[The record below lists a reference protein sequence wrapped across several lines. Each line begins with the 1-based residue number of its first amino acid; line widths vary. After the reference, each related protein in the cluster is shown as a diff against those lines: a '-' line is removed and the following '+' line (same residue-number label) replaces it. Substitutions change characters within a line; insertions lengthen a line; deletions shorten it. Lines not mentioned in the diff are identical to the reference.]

1 MSAPVGSGFLPDE
14 DVSQSGVVKCFFP
27 QRKFGFIIA
36 KDGKEYFFH
45 ASRVR
50 FAYREKLPLA
60 GDEVCFLLSE
70 GKDERPYVE
79 TWWYASAPPLPVSEP
94 VPHTTV
100 DQAFLDRFPFLA
112 HLLATD
118 ALGLLPKKYPVE
130 VHPLSSLDRLSE
142 ESLRISFF
150 PGDCVYDVLIA
161 VRRNGAIV
169 LIKASIKMG
178 DGYEVRAP
186 TIGEQLKEIRDLSA
200 VVYANAFNC
209 LLMPE
214 ERGRFTGPLPPIVIF
229 TSSEV

>member
-14 DVSQSGVVKCFFP
+14 ESSQNGVVKCFFP
-27 QRKFGFIIA
+27 QKKFGFITA
-36 KDGKEYFFH
+36 KDEKEHFFH

-50 FAYREKLPLA
+50 FAYRGRVPLA

-79 TWWYASAPPLPVSEP
+79 TWWYASAPPLPVSAP
-94 VPHTTV
+94 IPRTTV
-100 DQAFLDRFPFLA
+100 DQAFLHRFPFLA
-112 HLLATD
+112 YVLATD
-118 ALGLLPKKYPVE
+118 MLTLLPREYPVT
-130 VHPLSSLDRLSE
+130 VYPLSGLSKLSQC
-142 ESLRISFF
+142 SLRISFF
-150 PGDCVYDVLIA
+150 PDDPVYDVLIA
-161 VRRNGAIV
+161 VRRNGAIAP
-169 LIKASIKMG
+169 IKASIKMG

-186 TIGEQLKEIRDLSA
+186 TIGEQLKEIPDLSA

-214 ERGRFTGPLPPIVIF
+214 ERERFTGPLPPIVIF